1 MFGEITGK
9 KCRAFAVVRGNC
21 NSLGNHTSF
30 QQCAPYTILSIWWRH
45 QDSVLAQFS
54 RTYTHPK
61 ILSQYFCLRLF
72 GPLNPSF
79 SQRGQT
85 ELPFKAIRNGVGWNA
100 LKKSAFKVK
109 LWHLNWARK
118 VSDATRQKEI
128 WGREDFFSQKKILW
142 YSLMIGRQTHQSRIQ
157 VHSGLVKVHGSWS
170 ATLSIALYHH
180 CLLKG
185 NCFCYSKGSI
195 LLFFSVGG

>member
-1 MFGEITGK
+1 M
-9 KCRAFAVVRGNC
+9 RAIK
-21 NSLGNHTSF
+21 
-30 QQCAPYTILSIWWRH
+30 Q
-45 QDSVLAQFS
+45 
-54 RTYTHPK
+54 
-61 ILSQYFCLRLF
+61 FCLYDDVIKIASSHNSRELIPTLKF
-72 GPLNPSF
+72 CPSMFVCRCLVPWIPVF
-79 SQRGQT
+79 SERGQT